1 MASESLC
8 CAYNLVMNI
17 KTEEVALLTEF
28 LHNHPRVLVLT
39 GAGISQDSG
48 IPTYRDNTGKW
59 LSRRPIL
66 EQKFLTDSHT
76 RQRYWVRSYY
86 GWPLMRDAKPNA
98 SHVALAEMER
108 RGQIELLITQNVDRL
123 HRQAGSKN
131 VVDLHGRVD
140 QVRCLSCGTISTR
153 SDLQTRL
160 SEENN
165 LPEQILQ
172 SPRPDGDMEVPES
185 LITALTVPRC
195 KSCDGNLIPNVVF
208 FGGSVPRETVA
219 RCMNAL
225 EDADALLVLG
235 SSLSVL
241 SGFRFCRQAHKL
253 DKPLAIVNPGSTRAD
268 DLAKLRLYS
277 NAGPLLKKVIC

>member
-1 MASESLC
+1 
-8 CAYNLVMNI
+8 MNI
-17 KTEEVALLTEF
+17 ITEEVALLTEF

-39 GAGISQDSG
+39 GAGISQASG

-59 LSRRPIL
+59 LSRTPIQ
-66 EQKFLTDSHT
+66 EHSFLTNAHT

-98 SHVALAEMER
+98 AHVALAEMER
-108 RGQIELLITQNVDRL
+108 RGQVELLITQNVDRL
-123 HRQAGSKN
+123 HQQAGSDN

-140 QVRCLSCGTISTR
+140 QVRCLGCGTTCTR
-153 SDLQTRL
+153 SHIQTRL

-165 LPEQILQ
+165 LPEHISQ

-185 LITALTVPRC
+185 LIATLTPPTC
-195 KSCDGNLIPNVVF
+195 KSCDGNLMPNVVF
-208 FGGSVPRETVA
+208 FGGNVPGQTVE

-225 EDADALLVLG
+225 ENADALLVLG

-241 SGFRFCRQAHKL
+241 SGFRFCRQADKL
-253 DKPLAIVNPGSTRAD
+253 GKPIAIVNPGATRGD
-268 DLAKLRLYS
+268 DLVQLRLYS
-277 NAGPLLKKVIC
+277 DAGPLLRKVIS